1 MRIAIP
7 HSIGKDEARRR
18 IRERSGEIA
27 NFVPGFASVSTNWQG
42 EDRMNLT
49 VGAMGQEMT
58 GAIEVGESEVAFTVE
73 LPAALSFVEPMI
85 RGQIEAKGRKLLS

>member
-18 IRERSGEIA
+18 VRERSGEIA
-27 NFVPGFASVSTNWQG
+27 NFVPGFASVSTNWQSD
-42 EDRMNLT
+42 DRMDLT
-49 VGAMGQEMT
+49 VGSMGQEMT
-58 GAIEVGESEVAFTVE
+58 GSIEVGESEVAFTVE

-85 RGQIEAKGRKLLS
+85 RSQIEAKGRKLLS

>member
-27 NFVPGFASVSTNWQG
+27 NLVPGFASVSTAWKG

>member
-1 MRIAIP
+1 MRIALP
-7 HSIGKDEARRR
+7 HSLGKEEARRR
-18 IRERSGEIA
+18 VRERSGEIA
-27 NFVPGFASVSTNWQG
+27 NFVPGFASVNTAWAS
-42 EDRMNLT
+42 EDLMNLT

-85 RGQIEAKGRKLLS
+85 RSQIEAKGRKLLS

>member
-1 MRIAIP
+1 VRIAIP

-27 NFVPGFASVSTNWQG
+27 NFVPGFASVSTAWQG

-85 RGQIEAKGRKLLS
+85 CGQIEAKGRKLLS

>member
-1 MRIAIP
+1 VRIAIP

-27 NFVPGFASVSTNWQG
+27 NFVPGFASVSTAWQG
-42 EDRMNLT
+42 EDCMNLT

-58 GAIEVGESEVAFTVE
+58 GAIEVGENEVAFTVE

>member
-18 IRERSGEIA
+18 VRERSGEIA
-27 NFVPGFASVSTNWQG
+27 NFVPGFASVSTMWQS
-42 EDRMNLT
+42 EDKMDLT

-58 GAIEVGESEVAFTVE
+58 GSIEVGESEVAFTVE
-73 LPAALSFVEPMI
+73 LPAALGFVEPMI
-85 RGQIEAKGRKLLS
+85 RSQIEAKGRKLLS

>member
-18 IRERSGEIA
+18 VRERSGEIA
-27 NFVPGFASVSTNWQG
+27 NFVPGFASVSTSWQS
-42 EDRMNLT
+42 EDTMNLT

-85 RGQIEAKGRKLLS
+85 RSQIEAKGRKLLS

>member
-27 NFVPGFASVSTNWQG
+27 NFVPGFASVSTAWQG

-58 GAIEVGESEVAFTVE
+58 GAIEVGENEVAFTVE
-73 LPAALSFVEPMI
+73 LPAALSFVESMI

>member
-27 NFVPGFASVSTNWQG
+27 NYIPGFASVSTDWQG

-73 LPAALSFVEPMI
+73 LPAALSFFEPMI

>member
-18 IRERSGEIA
+18 VRERSGEIA
-27 NFVPGFASVSTNWQG
+27 NFVPGFASVSTNWQSD
-42 EDRMNLT
+42 DRMDLT

-58 GAIEVGESEVAFTVE
+58 GSIEVGESEVAFTVE
-73 LPAALSFVEPMI
+73 LPAALSFVEQMI
-85 RGQIEAKGRKLLS
+85 RSQIEAKGRKLLS

>member
-18 IRERSGEIA
+18 VRERSGEIA
-27 NFVPGFASVSTNWQG
+27 NFIPGFASVATNWLDD
-42 EDRMNLT
+42 DRMNLT
-49 VGAMGQEMT
+49 VGAMEQELS
-58 GAIEVGESEVAFTVE
+58 GAIEVGEREVAFTVD

-85 RGQIEAKGRKLLS
+85 RSQIEAKARKLLS

>member
-1 MRIAIP
+1 VRIAIP

-27 NFVPGFASVSTNWQG
+27 NFVPGFASVSTAWQG

>member
-27 NFVPGFASVSTNWQG
+27 NFVPGFASVSTNWQS
-42 EDRMNLT
+42 DDKMDLT

>member
-7 HSIGKDEARRR
+7 HSIGKGEARRR

-27 NFVPGFASVSTNWQG
+27 NFVPGFASVSTAWQG

-85 RGQIEAKGRKLLS
+85 RGQIEAKGRKLRS

>member
-1 MRIAIP
+1 VRIAIP

-27 NFVPGFASVSTNWQG
+27 NFVPGFASVSTAWQG

-58 GAIEVGESEVAFTVE
+58 GAIEVGENEVAFTVE

>member
-18 IRERSGEIA
+18 IRARSGEIA
-27 NFVPGFASVSTNWQG
+27 NLVPGFASVSTAWQG

>member
-27 NFVPGFASVSTNWQG
+27 NFVPGFASVSTNWQS
-42 EDRMNLT
+42 EDKMDLT

>member
-27 NFVPGFASVSTNWQG
+27 NFIPGFASVSTAWQG

-58 GAIEVGESEVAFTVE
+58 GAIEVGESEVAFSVE

>member
-27 NFVPGFASVSTNWQG
+27 NFVPGFASVSTAWQG

-58 GAIEVGESEVAFTVE
+58 GAIEVGESEVAFSVE
-73 LPAALSFVEPMI
+73 LPAALSFIEPMI

>member
-27 NFVPGFASVSTNWQG
+27 NFVPGFASVSTAWQG

-58 GAIEVGESEVAFTVE
+58 GAIEVGENEVAFTVE

>member
-1 MRIAIP
+1 MRIALP
-7 HSIGKDEARRR
+7 HSLGKDEARRR
-18 IRERSGEIA
+18 VRDRSGEIA
-27 NFVPGFASVSTNWQG
+27 NFVPGFASVTTSWTHD
-42 EDRMNLT
+42 DRMDLT

-85 RGQIEAKGRKLLS
+85 RSQLEAKGRKLLS

>member
-27 NFVPGFASVSTNWQG
+27 NFVPGFASVSTAWQG

-58 GAIEVGESEVAFTVE
+58 GAIEVGENEVAFTVE

-85 RGQIEAKGRKLLS
+85 RGEIEAKGRKLLS

>member
-27 NFVPGFASVSTNWQG
+27 NFVPGFASVSTAWQD

>member
-18 IRERSGEIA
+18 VRERSGEIA
-27 NFVPGFASVSTNWQG
+27 NFVPGFASVSTNWQSD
-42 EDRMNLT
+42 DRMDLT

-58 GAIEVGESEVAFTVE
+58 GSIEVGESEVAFTVE

-85 RGQIEAKGRKLLS
+85 RSQIEAKGRKLLA